1 MNSLGSKN
9 NYNDLIYMR
18 LGIKKPQMNRLGL
31 KKSAHTMMRIG
42 LKASDIALAAA
53 PVALLAG
60 PEMAPV
66 ASALEVAGGAGKAV
80 FGLGSKVV

>member
-1 MNSLGSKN
+1 
-9 NYNDLIYMR
+9 MR

-31 KKSAHTMMRIG
+31 KKSAHTMMRLG

-53 PVALLAG
+53 PVALLGGA
-60 PEMAPV
+60 EMAPV
-66 ASALEVAGGAGKAV
+66 AAALEAGGGAGKAV

>member
-1 MNSLGSKN
+1 
-9 NYNDLIYMR
+9 MR
-18 LGIKKPQMNRLGL
+18 LGLKKPHMNRLGL
-31 KKSAHTMMRIG
+31 KKSAHTMMRLG

-53 PVALLAG
+53 PVALLGG

-66 ASALEVAGGAGKAV
+66 AAALEAGGWAGKAV